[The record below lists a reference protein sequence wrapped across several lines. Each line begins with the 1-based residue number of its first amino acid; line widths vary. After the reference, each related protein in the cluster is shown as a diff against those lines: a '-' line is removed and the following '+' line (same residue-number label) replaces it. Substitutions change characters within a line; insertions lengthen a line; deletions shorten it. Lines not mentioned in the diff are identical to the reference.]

1 MHKGNIMTA
10 VIQKE
15 ENKKYITITDK
26 LLVYI
31 GKIKK
36 GKLKNWEVLP
46 AETVD

>member
-1 MHKGNIMTA
+1 MTA

-31 GKIKK
+31 GEKK
-36 GKLKNWEVLP
+36 NSKFKNWEVHP
-46 AETVD
+46 AETED